1 MRVLIFGAN
10 GMLGHKLYQTL
21 QGDFEVYGT
30 VRSDFEP
37 LRKFGFFN
45 EEAIIPDINVLDHQ
59 AVRQTVERLR
69 PDCVINAVGV
79 IKQVMAVGDP
89 VATLAINSIFPR
101 RLADLASEMGFRLL
115 TISTD
120 CVFDGKRGNYS
131 ETDVPDATDLYG
143 ISKLLGEAA
152 RSSRVLTLRTSLVGR
167 ELQGRNSIIEWF
179 LANRGGTVEGY
190 TTAIYSG
197 FPTIVL
203 AEIIADLIA
212 NRPDLSGVY
221 HVSSEPISK
230 YDLLK
235 LVNEAFNAGVTIE
248 PSEDVVIDRSLDS
261 SKFRSEV
268 GFEPQSWPE
277 MIEAMADDPTPYEK
291 WKS

>member
-1 MRVLIFGAN
+1 MRVLIFGAT

-21 QGDFEVYGT
+21 QGDFEVFAT
-30 VRSDFEP
+30 VRSDFE
-37 LRKFGFFN
+37 RIRRFEFFDRDT
-45 EEAIIPDINVLDHQ
+45 IVPDVDVLNHE
-59 AVRQTVERLR
+59 AVRQAIAEVR

-79 IKQVMAVGDP
+79 IKQTLAAADP
-89 VATLAINSIFPR
+89 IATLYINSVFPR
-101 RLADLASEMGFRLL
+101 RLADLAGEVGFRLV

-131 ETDVPDATDLYG
+131 EKDTPDAKDLYG

-152 RSSRVLTLRTSLVGR
+152 WSKNILTLRTSLIGR
-167 ELQGRNSIIEWF
+167 ELQNRNSIIEWF
-179 LANRGGTVEGY
+179 LANRGGTVKGY
-190 TTAIYSG
+190 TSAIYSG

-203 AEIIADLIA
+203 ARVIADLIA
-212 NRPDLSGVY
+212 NQPHLSGVY

-230 YDLLK
+230 YQLLT

-248 PSEDVVIDRSLDS
+248 PCDDVVIDRSLDS
-261 SKFRSEV
+261 SRFRAEV

-277 MIEAMADDPTPYEK
+277 MIAAMADDPTPYEK